1 MGFRKKETIN
11 LEYNMATVWAWL
23 EFLFREIGF
32 GTLLVFT
39 LVFLLVLFS
48 ISIPH
53 TDIPGPFALP
63 LVGNLPL
70 LFHMGKR
77 RQKGYFRLQKKY
89 GNVFRLFLGR
99 RMLIILCGRKNI
111 HDAFVRHG
119 MQTSNR
125 PDWLFD
131 HQSKIKHGNLGK
143 KKYILLSKLDKNL
156 NCYTN

>member
-11 LEYNMATVWAWL
+11 LEYNMATVWEWL

-131 HQSKIKHGNLGK
+131 HQSKIKHGNLSK
-143 KKYILLSKLDKNL
+143 KKFTF
-156 NCYTN
+156 C